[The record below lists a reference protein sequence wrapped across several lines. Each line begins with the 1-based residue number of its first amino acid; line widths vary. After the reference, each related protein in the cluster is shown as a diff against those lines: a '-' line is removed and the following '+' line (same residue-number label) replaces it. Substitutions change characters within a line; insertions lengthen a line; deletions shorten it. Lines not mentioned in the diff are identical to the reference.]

1 MTQRVRNNRNKK
13 MPPFILHIDMNSYF
27 ASVEQQANPFLRG
40 KSVGVCAYLSNNGTI
55 IASSVEAKAKG
66 IKTSFRV
73 TDARLLDP
81 HIILVE
87 NEPAK
92 YRTVT
97 SRIFFI
103 LKEYTDNF
111 EPYSIDEAFIDV
123 SNAVNSFEAAAVIGE
138 EIRQRIF
145 TEVGEWLK
153 CSIGIS
159 WTKFLAKF
167 AGDTAPKGGTKIIT
181 PENLETSLDLP
192 LTEAWG
198 IGKAMERRLQ
208 GMGIRTL
215 NVLRVADAISLKK
228 KLGMAGY
235 YLWAHVNGQEISVVA
250 EGAAAPK
257 SIGHSYCLQKRSMNH
272 GYLDTV
278 LYKLCE
284 KTGRRL
290 REKQLEARRLSL
302 QISLHSGESY
312 QQSETVSEGLFTTDE
327 IFKLALTHF
336 EKIDLISSVRMMA
349 ISVSKLLPL
358 TGQLS
363 LFAKDTRGRSV
374 TKALDVLNDKY
385 GEYTVMKGAMWG
397 TGELANDRIGF
408 RKTIGST

>member
-1 MTQRVRNNRNKK
+1 
-13 MPPFILHIDMNSYF
+13 MNSYF

-66 IKTSFRV
+66 IKTAFRV

-97 SRIFFI
+97 TKIFSI

-181 PENLETSLDLP
+181 PENLDMSLECP
-192 LTEAWG
+192 MTEAWG
-198 IGKAMERRLQ
+198 IGNAMGRRLQ
-208 GMGIRTL
+208 GIGIRTL
-215 NVLRVADAISLKK
+215 RELRTADPVRIKK
-228 KLGMAGY
+228 SLGMAGY
-235 YLWAHVNGQEISVVA
+235 YLWAHVNGQEISIVTK
-250 EGAAAPK
+250 GAAAPK
-257 SIGHSYCLQKRSMNH
+257 SIGHSYCLQKRSMDH

-302 QISLHSGESY
+302 SISLHSGESFQY
-312 QQSETVSEGLFTTDE
+312 SETVNESVFTTEE
-327 IFKLALTHF
+327 IFSLALKHF
-336 EKIDLISSVRMMA
+336 QKINLVSSVRMIA
-349 ISVSKLLPL
+349 ISVSRLLPL
-358 TGQLS
+358 TKQLS
-363 LFAKDTRGRSV
+363 LFIQDTRGRSV
-374 TKALDVLNDKY
+374 TEALDILNNKY
-385 GEYTVMKGAMWG
+385 GEYTVIKGAMWG